1 MNTFRFECKKLRKKK
16 TTWLA
21 FFITLIG
28 IIGFY
33 LFHLSVA
40 EKVHQKNI
48 ARLDYLF
55 QMYASGAE
63 EYALEMKKAEEA
75 GDTEIAEEMHNLM
88 EIYQKASEYVKQEK
102 EYFANEDWTHL
113 IDRHI
118 RSLEPFVEDYDTLG
132 YHIEE
137 TQISLFTLRATL
149 EEKQRLQ
156 KYDIVPFIQSTTY
169 PNDTFLPTIYDDFSG
184 NALEEWEKMT
194 ERYGRFGFYFLYQ
207 LIQLFFLPI
216 IVLIGV
222 FLFGNGISSEAGKKK
237 KGLHFYATLPFSKGR
252 LFFAKYASGLL
263 YTLGFT
269 FMMLLT
275 PIVTSLF
282 FKGVGSLK
290 YPVLVYDGSE
300 PNPYGSQ
307 YNALDPKNDTFHF
320 IELQDYFLKIL
331 FFSIILVIFLYS
343 CYFLLSLFIKNPGIN
358 IILLGSMTFVGM
370 KFFPKAYN
378 PFTYMDVHKNIT
390 REIATIQ
397 FNPAIEYQTG
407 MILMF
412 VISLII
418 TFISYR
424 LFTHRMRLS

>member
-40 EKVHQKNI
+40 EKIHQKNI
-48 ARLDYLF
+48 AWLDYLS
-55 QMYASGAE
+55 QMFASNAE
-63 EYALEMKKAEEA
+63 TAALDKKKAEEA
-75 GDTEIAEEMHNLM
+75 GDTEKAEEFHNM
-88 EIYQKASEYVKQEK
+88 MVSFQKSSENAKQDK
-102 EYFANEDWTHL
+102 EYFANEEWTYL
-113 IDRHI
+113 IEEDI
-118 RSLEPFVEDYDTLG
+118 RSLEPLIEDSAFSAHY
-132 YHIEE
+132 IED
-137 TQISLFTLRATL
+137 QPISMFTVRATL

-156 KYDIVPFIQSTTY
+156 KYDIVPFIQNTTY
-169 PNDTFLPTIYDDFSG
+169 TNYLPTIYDDFSG
-184 NALEEWEKMT
+184 STLEEWEKIT

-207 LIQLFFLPI
+207 LIQSYFLPI

-222 FLFGNGISSEAGKKK
+222 FLFGNGISSESGKKK

-300 PNPYGSQ
+300 PSPYGSH

-320 IELQDYFLKIL
+320 IELQDYFLKVL

-370 KFFPKAYN
+370 KFFPKVYN
-378 PFTYMDVHKNIT
+378 PFTYVDIHKIIT

-407 MILMF
+407 MILLF
-412 VISLII
+412 VVSLII

-424 LFTHRMRLS
+424 FFAHRNRLFQ

>member
-1 MNTFRFECKKLRKKK
+1 MNTFRFECKKIRKKK

-33 LFHLSVA
+33 LFHLSAA
-40 EKVHQKNI
+40 ENVRQQNI
-48 ARLDYLF
+48 AWKDYLS
-55 QMYASGAE
+55 QMFASNAE
-63 EYALEMKKAEEA
+63 TAALDKKKAEEA
-75 GDTEIAEEMHNLM
+75 GDMEKAEEFHNM
-88 EIYQKASEYVKQEK
+88 MVSFQKSSENAKQDK
-102 EYFANEDWTHL
+102 EYFANEDWAHL
-113 IDRHI
+113 IEREL
-118 RSLEPFVEDYDTLG
+118 RNLEAFKEDPNISSYA
-132 YHIEE
+132 IED
-137 TQISLFTLRATL
+137 QLISVFTLRATL
-149 EEKQRLQ
+149 EERQRLQ
-156 KYDIVPFIQSTTY
+156 KYGIAPFIQNTTGTNY
-169 PNDTFLPTIYDDFSG
+169 LPTIYDDFSG
-184 NALEEWEKMT
+184 ITLEEWEKMT
-194 ERYGRFGFYFLYQ
+194 KRYGRFGFYFLYQ

-237 KGLHFYATLPFSKGR
+237 KGLHFYATLPFSKER

-269 FMMLLT
+269 FIMILT
-275 PIVTSLF
+275 PLVISLF
-282 FKGVGSLK
+282 FKGLGSLK

-307 YNALDPKNDTFHF
+307 YNALDPEKDTFHF
-320 IELQDYFLKIL
+320 IELQDYFLKVL

-343 CYFLLSLFIKNPGIN
+343 FYFLLSLFIKNPGIN

-378 PFTYMDVHKNIT
+378 PFTYMDIHKIIT

-397 FNPAIEYQTG
+397 FNPSIEYQTG
-407 MILMF
+407 IILLF

-418 TFISYR
+418 TFISYW